1 MEPSKG
7 VVSMKLCYSS
17 EELQELFQCSRQTIC
32 RMENDGRLHRLYG
45 LPGTFYRAADVLA
58 LCEYEE
64 PAHGP
69 LEWEKLEDTNK
80 ALSEE
85 NRALKEKLSRIYE
98 FLREAVKL

>member
-1 MEPSKG
+1 
-7 VVSMKLCYSS
+7 MKLCYSS
-17 EELQELFQCSRQTIC
+17 EELQKLFQCSRQTIS

-69 LEWEKLEDTNK
+69 LEWEKLESENK

-85 NRALKEKLSRIYE
+85 NRALKEKLSYI
-98 FLREAVKL
+98 REVVKR

>member
-1 MEPSKG
+1 
-7 VVSMKLCYSS
+7 MKLCYSS

-32 RMENDGRLHRLYG
+32 RMESDGRLKRLYG

-69 LEWEKLEDTNK
+69 LEWEKLEDKNK
-80 ALSEE
+80 ALSDE
-85 NRALKEKLSRIYE
+85 NRALKEKLSFIRKVVTGNENDGDSRY
-98 FLREAVKL
+98 

>member
-1 MEPSKG
+1 
-7 VVSMKLCYSS
+7 MKLCYSS
-17 EELQELFQCSRQTIC
+17 EELQKLFHCSRQTIS

-45 LPGTFYRAADVLA
+45 IPGTFYRAADVLA

-69 LEWEKLEDTNK
+69 LEWEKIENKIK

-85 NRALKEKLSRIYE
+85 NRALKEKLNYI
-98 FLREAVKL
+98 REVVKK

>member
-1 MEPSKG
+1 
-7 VVSMKLCYSS
+7 MKLCYSS
-17 EELQELFQCSRQTIC
+17 EELQELFKCSRQTIC
-32 RMENDGRLHRLYG
+32 RMENDGRLKRLYG

-69 LEWEKLEDTNK
+69 LEWGKLESENK

-85 NRALKEKLSRIYE
+85 NRALKEKLSYI
-98 FLREAVKL
+98 REVVKR

>member
-1 MEPSKG
+1 
-7 VVSMKLCYSS
+7 MKLCYSS
-17 EELQELFQCSRQTIC
+17 EELQELFHCSRQTIV

-69 LEWEKLEDTNK
+69 LEWEHIEKENK

>member
-1 MEPSKG
+1 
-7 VVSMKLCYSS
+7 MKLCYSS
-17 EELQELFQCSRQTIC
+17 EELQELFHCSRQTIC
-32 RMENDGRLHRLYG
+32 RMENDGRLKRLYG

-69 LEWEKLEDTNK
+69 LEWENLENKNK

-85 NRALKEKLSRIYE
+85 NRALKEKLNRIYE
-98 FLREAVKL
+98 FLEAVIDYESH

>member
-1 MEPSKG
+1 
-7 VVSMKLCYSS
+7 MKLCYSS
-17 EELQELFQCSRQTIC
+17 EELQELFKCSRQTIC
-32 RMENDGRLHRLYG
+32 RMEGDGRLHRLYG
-45 LPGTFYRAADVLA
+45 LPGTFYRAVDVLA

>member
-1 MEPSKG
+1 MESSRG
-7 VVSMKLCYSS
+7 TVSMKLCYSS
-17 EELQELFQCSRQTIC
+17 EELQELFKCSRQTIC

-45 LPGTFYRAADVLA
+45 IPGTFYRAADVLA
-58 LCEYEE
+58 ICEYEE

>member
-1 MEPSKG
+1 
-7 VVSMKLCYSS
+7 MKLCYSS
-17 EELQELFQCSRQTIC
+17 EELQQLFQCSRQTIC

-69 LEWEKLEDTNK
+69 LEWEKLESENK

-85 NRALKEKLSRIYE
+85 NRALKEKLNYI
-98 FLREAVKL
+98 REVVKK

>member
-1 MEPSKG
+1 
-7 VVSMKLCYSS
+7 MKLCYSS
-17 EELQELFQCSRQTIC
+17 EELQELFKCSRQTIC
-32 RMENDGRLHRLYG
+32 RMESDGRLKRLYG

-58 LCEYEE
+58 LCEHEE

-69 LEWEKLEDTNK
+69 LEWERMTDENK

>member
-1 MEPSKG
+1 
-7 VVSMKLCYSS
+7 MKLCYSS
-17 EELQELFQCSRQTIC
+17 EELQELFKCSRQTIC
-32 RMENDGRLHRLYG
+32 RMESDGRLKRLYG
-45 LPGTFYRAADVLA
+45 IPGTFYRAAEVLA

-64 PAHGP
+64 LVHGP
-69 LEWEKLEDTNK
+69 LEWEKLENENK

>member
-1 MEPSKG
+1 
-7 VVSMKLCYSS
+7 MKMCFSS
-17 EELQELFQCSRQTIC
+17 EELQELFKCSRQTIC
-32 RMENDGRLHRLYG
+32 RMENDGRLHRLYS

-69 LEWEKLEDTNK
+69 LEWEKLEDENK

>member
-1 MEPSKG
+1 
-7 VVSMKLCYSS
+7 MKLCYSS
-17 EELQELFQCSRQTIC
+17 EELQSLFHCSRQTIS
-32 RMENDGRLHRLYG
+32 RMESDGRLKRLYG
-45 LPGTFYRAADVLA
+45 LPGTFYRAAELA

>member
-1 MEPSKG
+1 
-7 VVSMKLCYSS
+7 MKLCYSS
-17 EELQELFQCSRQTIC
+17 EELQKLFQCSRQTIS

-69 LEWEKLEDTNK
+69 LEWEKLESENK

>member
-1 MEPSKG
+1 
-7 VVSMKLCYSS
+7 MKLCYSS

-69 LEWEKLEDTNK
+69 LEWEKLESENK

-85 NRALKEKLSRIYE
+85 NRALKEKLSYI
-98 FLREAVKL
+98 REVMKR

>member
-1 MEPSKG
+1 
-7 VVSMKLCYSS
+7 MKLCYSS
-17 EELQELFQCSRQTIC
+17 EELQKLFHCSRQTIS

-69 LEWEKLEDTNK
+69 LEWEKLESENK

-85 NRALKEKLSRIYE
+85 NRALKEKLNYI
-98 FLREAVKL
+98 REVVKK

>member
-1 MEPSKG
+1 
-7 VVSMKLCYSS
+7 MKLCYSS
-17 EELQELFQCSRQTIC
+17 EELQELFHCSRQTIC

-45 LPGTFYRAADVLA
+45 LPGTFYRAVDVLA

-69 LEWEKLEDTNK
+69 LEWEKLESENK

-85 NRALKEKLSRIYE
+85 NRALKEKLNYI
-98 FLREAVKL
+98 REVVKK

>member
-1 MEPSKG
+1 
-7 VVSMKLCYSS
+7 MKLCYSS
-17 EELQELFQCSRQTIC
+17 EELQKLFQCSRQTIC

-45 LPGTFYRAADVLA
+45 IPGTFYRAVDVLA

-69 LEWEKLEDTNK
+69 LEWEKIENKIK

-85 NRALKEKLSRIYE
+85 NRALKEKLNYI
-98 FLREAVKL
+98 REVVKK

>member
-1 MEPSKG
+1 
-7 VVSMKLCYSS
+7 MKLCYSS
-17 EELQELFQCSRQTIC
+17 EELQSLFHCSRQTIS
-32 RMENDGRLHRLYG
+32 RMESDGRLKRLYG

-69 LEWEKLEDTNK
+69 LEWEKLEDENK
-80 ALSEE
+80 TLSEE

>member
-1 MEPSKG
+1 
-7 VVSMKLCYSS
+7 MKMCFSS
-17 EELQELFQCSRQTIC
+17 EELQELFKCSRQTIC
-32 RMENDGRLHRLYG
+32 RMENDGRLHRLYS

-69 LEWEKLEDTNK
+69 LEWERLEDENK

>member
-1 MEPSKG
+1 
-7 VVSMKLCYSS
+7 MKLCYSS
-17 EELQELFQCSRQTIC
+17 EELQKLFQCSRQTIC

-69 LEWEKLEDTNK
+69 LEWEKMTDENK

>member
-1 MEPSKG
+1 
-7 VVSMKLCYSS
+7 MKLCYSS
-17 EELQELFQCSRQTIC
+17 EELQELFRCSRQTIS

-69 LEWEKLEDTNK
+69 LEWEKLESENK

>member
-1 MEPSKG
+1 
-7 VVSMKLCYSS
+7 MKLCYSS
-17 EELQELFQCSRQTIC
+17 EELQELFKCSRQTIC
-32 RMENDGRLHRLYG
+32 RMESDGRLKRLYG

-69 LEWEKLEDTNK
+69 LEWEKLEDKNK

-85 NRALKEKLSRIYE
+85 NRALKEKLNRIC
-98 FLREAVKL
+98 EALKGVMNNESYRNP

>member
-1 MEPSKG
+1 
-7 VVSMKLCYSS
+7 MKLCYSS
-17 EELQELFQCSRQTIC
+17 EELQELFHCSRQTIC
-32 RMENDGRLHRLYG
+32 RMENDGRLKRLYG

-69 LEWEKLEDTNK
+69 LEWERLEDENK